1 MGKIAVQLQQA
12 LQQRRQ
18 RGEPGRAVGRPLA
31 AGDGWSVGDVT
42 CTSGPGDRPFEER
55 HTRYTIAI
63 VLAGSF
69 QYRSPL
75 GRTFLSPGSLLL
87 ANQGHCYECGHQ
99 HGAGDRCVSFYYQAD
114 YFDRLAS
121 DVGAPRARLRFGTPR
136 VPPLDHVAPFAARAA
151 VGAIGAAHFS
161 WEELAVRLAAQT
173 LRLAAGM
180 PVHDFSPQVN
190 AEARV
195 ARVVRAIDDCPGGDL
210 RLSRL
215 ARESGLSPY
224 HFLRTFERLIGITP
238 HRYVLRA
245 RLREAATRLVTE
257 SRNVSDVAFE
267 SGFGDVSNFTHA
279 FRREFGVSPRA
290 YRRLSYS

>member
-1 MGKIAVQLQQA
+1 M
-12 LQQRRQ
+12 
-18 RGEPGRAVGRPLA
+18 GRPLA

-42 CTSGPGDRPFEER
+42 CTSGPQDRPFEER

-75 GRTFLSPGSLLL
+75 GRSLMSPGSLLL
-87 ANQGHCYECGHQ
+87 ANLGHCYECGHA
-99 HGAGDRCVSFYYQAD
+99 HGEGDRCVAFYYQAD

-121 DVGAPRARLRFGTPR
+121 DVGVPAARLKFVAPR
-136 VPPLDHVAPFAARAA
+136 VPPLEEVAPFVARAA
-151 VGAIGAAHFS
+151 VGAIGATHFS
-161 WEELAVRLAAQT
+161 WEELALHLAAQA
-173 LRLAAGM
+173 LRLAAGL
-180 PVHDFSPQVN
+180 PARDFSAPLN

-195 ARVVRAIDDCPGGDL
+195 ARVVRAIDDRPDGDL
-210 RLSRL
+210 RLARL

-238 HRYVLRA
+238 HRYILRT

-257 SRNVSDVAFE
+257 SRNVSAVAFD
-267 SGFGDVSNFTHA
+267 SGFGDISNFTHA

-290 YRRLSYS
+290 YRRRS